1 MRFKLSLGKFTFGA
15 SLGSSLYEGANA
27 SRNRTTIPYVASDTK
42 RELTRFTRR
51 QLMAK
56 ARYFY
61 ANDGFARGAIRETAR
76 YAVGHG
82 LRPQAQTPNKEWN
95 AQAEA
100 FWEQWCKIADA
111 TGKNHFNRIQRLI
124 SVAIDRDGD
133 IGVLL
138 VKTPSGFPQVQLIES
153 HRIGTLGDNGQQW
166 VDGVKV
172 DEMNRPIAY
181 RIITGNDDLTAKWVD
196 VSARDFVLVFEPE
209 RADQVRGVTA
219 LYHAI
224 NTIHDKKDIL
234 DAERVAVKQ
243 ASKIAAVL
251 KTDDGTTEA
260 EDWRDDETE
269 NAATEGTKLTLAQ
282 MQSGML
288 PVIGKDED
296 IQFHTSDRPSPA
308 FTGFLD
314 FLIRDVA
321 TGLGLPYEFVWNPEK
336 LGGTS
341 QRFVL
346 EKAQRRFRERQ
357 DLLKTM
363 LLDRLW
369 FWVVSVA
376 MQRGDLPQQ
385 EGAWR
390 VSWQTPSELT
400 VDAGRD
406 GQQDREDLKMGL
418 TTEARIYG
426 KQGLDWE
433 DERDQR
439 EHEIDD
445 LLTRAT
451 RVSQKHGV
459 SLEFA
464 MQLLQLTTP
473 NANMAGGKSEPDD
486 DEAKK
491 EDEKKS
497 ADAKKKKDS
506 EK

>member
-1 MRFKLSLGKFTFGA
+1 MRIKFSLGKLNFGA
-15 SLGSSLYEGANA
+15 FLGSGLYEGANN
-27 SRNRTTIPYVASDTK
+27 SRNRTAIPYSPTDSK
-42 RELTRFTRR
+42 RELNRFTRR
-51 QLMAK
+51 QLMSK

-76 YAVGHG
+76 YAIGHG
-82 LRPQAQTPNKEWN
+82 LRPQAQTENAEWN
-95 AQAEA
+95 AMAEA
-100 FWEQWCKIADA
+100 FWEQWCKIADV

-138 VKTPSGFPQVQLIES
+138 LKTKTGFPQIQLIES
-153 HRIGTLGDNGQQW
+153 HRIGSMGDDGETW

-172 DEMNRPIAY
+172 DELNRPLAY
-181 RIITGNDDLTAKWVD
+181 RVIVGRDVVAGKWVD
-196 VSARDFVLVFEPE
+196 VSARDMVLVFEPE

-234 DAERVAVKQ
+234 DFERIGVKNMS
-243 ASKIAAVL
+243 AIAAVL

-260 EDWRDDETE
+260 EDWRDTEDE
-269 NAATEGTKLTLAQ
+269 NDATEGTRLTLAQ
-282 MQSGML
+282 LQSGQI
-288 PVIGKDED
+288 PVIGKDEELTM
-296 IQFHTSDRPSPA
+296 HSSDRPSPA

-336 LGGTS
+336 LGGTA

-357 DLLKTM
+357 DLMKSM

-376 MQRGDLPQQ
+376 MQRGDLPYQ
-385 EGAWR
+385 EGAYR

-426 KQGLDWE
+426 KQGLDWVE
-433 DERDQR
+433 ERDQR
-439 EHEIDD
+439 EREIDD
-445 LLTRAT
+445 LMTRA
-451 RVSQKHGV
+451 RKLAAKHGV
-459 SLEFA
+459 TTEFA
-464 MQLLQLTTP
+464 LQLLQLTTP
-473 NANMAGGKSEPDD
+473 NANMSGGKSEDDEDRDD
-486 DEAKK
+486 DP
-491 EDEKKS
+491 KKS
-497 ADAKKKKDS
+497 KAKKKDEDK
-506 EK
+506 